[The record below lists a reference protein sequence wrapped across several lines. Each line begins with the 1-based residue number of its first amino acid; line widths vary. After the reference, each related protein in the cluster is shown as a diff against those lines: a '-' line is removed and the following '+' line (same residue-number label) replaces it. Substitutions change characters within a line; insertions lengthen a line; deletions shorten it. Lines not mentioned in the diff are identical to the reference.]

1 LAIIVDKEQKRKDIA
16 FACKDLL
23 LEKGIKNITISQIA
37 KSADI
42 GKGTVYEYFENKED
56 IVFEIMTAF
65 IAEYE
70 EKLIQIVSQNI
81 SIKEKLFHFL
91 YKSFEDDD
99 SLKQLALYREF
110 LAIIMTNGT
119 DEMIEFN
126 IDCRKRFEL
135 LLIDILKEGV
145 NNNEVSSKI
154 LTLESMILTFA
165 IGLIVDVQTIKLN
178 PKKEIEKFVDT
189 LFDLITIQE

>member
-1 LAIIVDKEQKRKDIA
+1 MAIIVDKEQKRKDIA

-189 LFDLITIQE
+189 LFDLITIKE

>member
-1 LAIIVDKEQKRKDIA
+1 MAIIVDKEQKRKDIA

-145 NNNEVSSKI
+145 NNNEVPSKI

-189 LFDLITIQE
+189 LFDLITIKE